1 VKVLFINDSSSSSNW
16 GDRAAAVSLRAMI
29 EQSGGR
35 IVFTVTEEDL
45 WHSTFGAPSSEPP
58 AVQSEESSA
67 RNRAKLFVPPIV
79 LHARR
84 RVLRLDEAGAER
96 LIPETWDD
104 FERAA
109 AKVGGERDY
118 GWPEL
123 LQAMAEA
130 DLAVIHGASL
140 HGNGILQ
147 RTDLFLAYLIK
158 TRFLKPVVI
167 VNHTADL
174 GHPEFQR
181 IAEHVYPLFDD
192 VVYRDPISAERWA
205 SLCGGRFAADT
216 AFWFEPTARDIWTP
230 IAGRPTYF
238 DVWPDSAAFDPSQP
252 YVCLGG
258 SSIFHDRKDWG
269 SVVDGFARLI
279 RHLQSVY
286 PGTIVLTAS
295 AELDLHVFRPLAAR
309 FGLPLVGVV
318 TPIQQAVDILGN
330 ADAYIGGRWHPSIFA
345 LRGGTPL
352 LALSSQTFKMRAL
365 ADLVMQPT
373 SVTFDALDP
382 GREAQAIG
390 QQLSL
395 ALEEGTVLRQR
406 LKTWASQMAENC
418 WDNVAF
424 LRRYSQE
431 QRPPT
436 PPGAL

>member
-1 VKVLFINDSSSSSNW
+1 MKVLFINDSSSSSNW

-58 AVQSEESSA
+58 AARSEEKIS
-67 RNRAKLFVPPIV
+67 RDRAKLFVPPIV
-79 LHARR
+79 LRARR
-84 RVLRLDEAGAER
+84 RLLHLDEVGAER
-96 LIPETWDD
+96 GIPETWDD
-104 FERAA
+104 FEAA
-109 AKVGGERDY
+109 AARANSECDY
-118 GWPEL
+118 GWPEIL
-123 LQAMAEA
+123 HAMADV

-158 TRFLKPVVI
+158 TRFDKPVVI

-174 GHPEFQR
+174 GHPDFRR

-192 VVYRDPISAERWA
+192 VVYRDPISAQRWA

-216 AFWFEPTARDIWTP
+216 AFWFEPTARDVWTP
-230 IAGRPTYF
+230 IARRPTYF

-252 YVCLGG
+252 YLCLGG
-258 SSIFHDRKDWG
+258 SSIFHDRKDWK
-269 SVVDGFARLI
+269 SVVDGFAELI
-279 RHLQSVY
+279 RHLQSFY
-286 PGTIVLTAS
+286 QGTIVLTAS
-295 AELDLHVFRPLAAR
+295 AELDAQAFRPLAGQ

-318 TPIQQAVDILGN
+318 TPVQQAVDILGN
-330 ADAYIGGRWHPSIFA
+330 ADAYVGGRWHPSIFA
-345 LRGGTPL
+345 LRGGTPV

-365 ADLVMQPT
+365 ASMVGPLSST
-373 SVTFDALDP
+373 IFDALDP

-390 QQLSL
+390 RQLSQ
-395 ALEEGTVLRQR
+395 ALEQGPVLRHR

-424 LRRYSQE
+424 LKRYPHERRQ
-431 QRPPT
+431 PT
-436 PPGAL
+436 PSATF